1 MWTGRVLLTGIIL
14 LVAGCAAAMSPEG
27 RLRNEIFLDV
37 YWTSVRGCEETARN
51 LHVEDLGPDGDVT
64 MSGDAGNSYGLSE
77 FIQCYH
83 QGIRQRVEHR
93 RRAGL
98 PVPEKL
104 NLDPEVRF
112 KPDMS

>member
-1 MWTGRVLLTGIIL
+1 
-14 LVAGCAAAMSPEG
+14 
-27 RLRNEIFLDV
+27 
-37 YWTSVRGCEETARN
+37 
-51 LHVEDLGPDGDVT
+51 